1 MMFRLLE
8 KAFANQ
14 KIKSRHTL
22 AAFFQNL
29 FPQQKR
35 RIIFD
40 LGNLKQYNNISITIL
55 YDNQY
60 NNIVLIAP

>member
-8 KAFANQ
+8 NAFANQ
-14 KIKSRHTL
+14 KIKSRQTL

-40 LGNLKQYNNISITIL
+40 LGNLKQYNNISITML
-55 YDNQY
+55 YGNQY